1 MAMDQPRTMLDTLR
15 ALFDKGVRYS
25 TVVDVGCAD
34 GHFFLTLFER
44 GLIPDAVPLNVDAN
58 AIFEESLASIKEVLG
73 GQYYIGAV
81 TDHDGEVELTGSA
94 HPYWASLRP
103 ADDPYWRRVNALSAA
118 PSVVPATT
126 LDTLRSRLSLG
137 APFLLKLDVQGAE
150 VSALRGATGFL
161 KDTHV
166 VICEADVEDFHG
178 VNAILA
184 ENDFFLYDLTHLER
198 IADGTLGQFYPVYVN
213 QHLDFVR
220 PASLWDSRNN
230 EAVIGGQAER
240 RAAIL
245 KSNAALLRH
254 IQQPKEEPRTPAK
267 VDSGPPV
274 VGRNQL
280 CSCGSGRKYK
290 HCCGQTT

>member
-1 MAMDQPRTMLDTLR
+1 MEQPRTMLDTLR

-44 GLIPDAVPLNVDAN
+44 GLVPSGVPVNIDAN
-58 AIFEESLASIKEVLG
+58 AVFEESLAAIKEALG
-73 GQYYIGAV
+73 GHYCIAAV
-81 TDHDGEVELTGSA
+81 TDYDGEVELTGSA
-94 HPYWASLRP
+94 HPYWGSLRP
-103 ADDPYWRRVNALSAA
+103 ADDSYWRRVNALSGTT
-118 PSVVPATT
+118 SVVPATT
-126 LDTLRSRLSLG
+126 LDTLRTRLALEP
-137 APFLLKLDVQGAE
+137 PFLLKLDVQGAE
-150 VSALRGATGFL
+150 TSALRGAAGFL

-166 VICEADVEDFHG
+166 VICEADIEDFQG
-178 VNAILA
+178 INAMLA

-198 IADGTLGQFYPVYVN
+198 IPDGTLGWFYPMYVN
-213 QHLDFVR
+213 RRLDFVR
-220 PASLWDSRNN
+220 PAALWDPQDND
-230 EAVIGGQAER
+230 AVIRAQAER

-245 KSNAALLRH
+245 KSNAALLLH
-254 IQQPKEEPRTPAK
+254 IKQSKQPSRPSIDFAFGAK
-267 VDSGPPV
+267 T